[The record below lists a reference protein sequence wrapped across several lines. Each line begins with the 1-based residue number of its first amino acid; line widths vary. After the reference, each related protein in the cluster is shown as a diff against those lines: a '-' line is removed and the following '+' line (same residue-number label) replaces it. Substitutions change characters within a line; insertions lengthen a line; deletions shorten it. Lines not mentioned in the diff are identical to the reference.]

1 MRGWINAASYFKLRQ
16 LPGQSRDDPM
26 TDSSPPQPRKRPKQ
40 GRSTHL
46 VEAIQQ
52 ACQQILEN
60 EGAEHLTT
68 QRIADVAGVTIGS
81 LYQYFPNKEA
91 VVADVFNN
99 KMAKDAEATGVVFGC
114 LAPQNELDFESNID
128 LIEAAKS
135 LGLAVTFHRAFD
147 FVENPKE
154 ALISLINFGVDRILT
169 SGQHDKAINGIENI
183 KALVKQANGAIEIMA
198 GSCVNKTNAAQL
210 AATGID
216 ALHFTIHQTNNEQEN
231 LGMGSKTV
239 VDEEKIKGVLNL
251 LING

>member
-1 MRGWINAASYFKLRQ
+1 MKIEFCIDSVDGAIAS
-16 LPGQSRDDPM
+16 
-26 TDSSPPQPRKRPKQ
+26 KQ
-40 GRSTHL
+40 FGADRVELCSALNVGGLTPSFGLIKQCAEQGVEVHVMIRHSEGGFNYSKADIL
-46 VEAIQQ
+46 VMLQDI
-52 ACQQILEN
+52 
-60 EGAEHLTT
+60 
-68 QRIADVAGVTIGS
+68 
-81 LYQYFPNKEA
+81 
-91 VVADVFNN
+91 
-99 KMAKDAEATGVVFGC
+99 KMAKDAGAAGVVFGC
-114 LAPQNELDFESNID
+114 LTPQNELDFESNID